1 MTEGFEELLESGP
14 IVINVGVEG
23 FAESVREQGASVL
36 HVEWSPPAGGDEE
49 MEDLLERLL

>member
-23 FAESVREQGASVL
+23 FAESVHEQGASVL

-49 MEDLLERLL
+49 MEDLLDRLL